1 MTVNSMRRKIIISVA
16 CVGVLAVVLLGVK
29 SYLFP
34 APAPAIMLGAK
45 SYSVAE
51 SSLADLLANE
61 DTRALLDE
69 HLAGVSDIHQLEV
82 AKPLTLEDIQPFY
95 PNLISSANL
104 PALDALLREVKSS
117 GIEVY
122 NSASTLVGI
131 LLDDPEARAILDTHL
146 PGFSTNPEID
156 QGRGFTLSFMQK
168 FDTETMTNEI
178 LANIDADFKK
188 LAEQR
193 AGSI

>member
-1 MTVNSMRRKIIISVA
+1 MNFMRRKTIIAVA
-16 CVGVLAVVLLGVK
+16 CVGVLAVVLLAVK

-45 SYSVAE
+45 SYSVAD
-51 SSLADLLANE
+51 STLADLLENE
-61 DTRALLDE
+61 EALALLDE
-69 HLAGVSDIHQLEV
+69 HLAGVSSIRQLEV
-82 AKPLTLEDIQPFY
+82 AKPLTLEDLQPYY

-104 PALDALLREVKSS
+104 TTLDALLREVKSS
-117 GIEVY
+117 GVEVY

-131 LLDDPEARAILDTHL
+131 LLDDPEARVILDTHL
-146 PGFSTNPEID
+146 PGFSTDPQIE

-168 FDTETMTNEI
+168 FDTETMTDEI